1 MGKKKNEEG
10 GNRGNLTENEISNVE
25 EFNDTLPDVT
35 FTISGAFQSKISEK
49 EIKNMSLKVYEFD
62 ATIDNG
68 WGYVKN
74 KYVGIKLVDLL
85 KSTKITESKTHELT
99 FEGKN
104 RTAITYSMDKIND
117 MTYIVFLRDGK
128 NVDSEQSVML
138 LNVDKDYSYSL
149 NKLINIFVPH
159 NIDDQVQ

>member
-1 MGKKKNEEG
+1 
-10 GNRGNLTENEISNVE
+10 
-25 EFNDTLPDVT
+25 
-35 FTISGAFQSKISEK
+35 
-49 EIKNMSLKVYEFD
+49 MSLKVYEFD